1 VVKKIQDTSAKK
13 SAGGSDDQLNL
24 EFSSEDEK
32 IRQLLQETIKV
43 QQVNAVKSKKKSL
56 VAKD

>member
-13 SAGGSDDQLNL
+13 SAGDSDDQLNL